1 MADDEKE
8 KKENPFGSP
17 SIELSSYIGYK
28 IGDVQHGGFTYSD
41 FELPKKKPEPSPQKS
56 TKSDNDK

>member
-8 KKENPFGSP
+8 KKENPFGPP
-17 SIELSSYIGYK
+17 SIELSSCQM
-28 IGDVQHGGFTYSD
+28 DFTFDKPSIP
-41 FELPKKKPEPSPQKS
+41 ENKPEPSPPS